1 MIYLANKLASSMLA
15 SSLNFK
21 LKNMNYQIITDEK
34 LLLKM
39 CWDTYDFCIKIR
51 RLEEKEDSIN
61 VNLWFE
67 QNKKK

>member
-1 MIYLANKLASSMLA
+1 MLA